1 VTLQLAGKI
10 VLLEEQLDEKRQG
23 QEAEFRELEAA
34 QQEEL
39 DKTKQGIQQRED
51 ELLKRTSEFKA
62 RADQAENEVIRL

>member
-34 QQEEL
+34 KQEEL
-39 DKTKQGIQQRED
+39 DKTK
-51 ELLKRTSEFKA
+51 
-62 RADQAENEVIRL
+62 